1 MKFEIKSGWDA
12 SVLFSLETD
21 SLKLCIEAAVK
32 SRANLRGADLGGAD
46 LRGANLRGADLGNAD
61 LRGANLVSANL
72 RGAHLRG
79 AHLGNANLVSADLR
93 GADLGSADLGGANL
107 VSANLRGADLG
118 SADLGGALNTEL
130 ALAQTAILPSD
141 GPLFGWKKCRN
152 NVLVGLFIPS
162 KAKRSHAAGRKCR
175 AEYAKVLAVI
185 GSPDN
190 KGISIY
196 SEKVVYEVG
205 KWVHCDKWNDDR
217 WQECA
222 GGIHFFITKIEAEA
236 YS

>member
-1 MKFEIKSGWDA
+1 MKFEIKSRWDA

-32 SRANLRGADLGGAD
+32 SRAHLEN
-46 LRGANLRGADLGNAD
+46 ANLGSAD

-93 GADLGSADLGGANL
+93 GANLGGADLRGANLGSAH
-107 VSANLRGADLG
+107 
-118 SADLGGALNTEL
+118 LGGALNTEL

>member
-1 MKFEIKSGWDA
+1 MERDLPAAVLPAGRVAGLSLATDVGEGEAMKFEIKSRWDA

-32 SRANLRGADLGGAD
+32 SRANLG
-46 LRGANLRGADLGNAD
+46 GANLRGADLGSAD

-72 RGAHLRG
+72 
-79 AHLGNANLVSADLR
+79 
-93 GADLGSADLGGANL
+93 GSANLGGAN
-107 VSANLRGADLG
+107 
-118 SADLGGALNTEL
+118 LGGALNTEL

>member
-1 MKFEIKSGWDA
+1 MTIEIKSRWDA
-12 SVLFSLETD
+12 SVLFSLKTD
-21 SLKLCIEAAVK
+21 SLKLCVEAAVK
-32 SRANLRGADLGGAD
+32 SRADLGGAALGSANLRGAALGGAALGSADLGSANLGGANLRGAALGGADLGGAD
-46 LRGANLRGADLGNAD
+46 LGGANLRGADL
-61 LRGANLVSANL
+61 
-72 RGAHLRG
+72 
-79 AHLGNANLVSADLR
+79 R
-93 GADLGSADLGGANL
+93 GADLGGTNLGGADLGGDA
-107 VSANLRGADLG
+107 LRGA
-118 SADLGGALNTEL
+118 LNAEL
-130 ALAQTAILPSD
+130 ALAQTAILPTD
-141 GPLFGWKKCRN
+141 GPLFGWKKCRE
-152 NVLVGLFIPS
+152 NVLVKLFIPS

-217 WQECA
+217 WQECG

>member
-1 MKFEIKSGWDA
+1 MTIEIKSRWDA
-12 SVLFSLETD
+12 SVLFSLKTD
-21 SLKLCIEAAVK
+21 SLKLCVEAAVK
-32 SRANLRGADLGGAD
+32 SRADLGGAALGSANLRGAALGGAALGSADLGSANLGGANLRGAALGGADLGGA
-46 LRGANLRGADLGNAD
+46 NLG
-61 LRGANLVSANL
+61 SANL
-72 RGAHLRG
+72 G
-79 AHLGNANLVSADLR
+79 SADLR
-93 GADLGSADLGGANL
+93 GADLGGTNLGGADLGGDA
-107 VSANLRGADLG
+107 LRGA
-118 SADLGGALNTEL
+118 LNAEL
-130 ALAQTAILPSD
+130 ALAQTAILPTD
-141 GPLFGWKKCRN
+141 GPLFGWKKCRE
-152 NVLVGLFIPS
+152 NVLVKLFIPS

-217 WQECA
+217 WQECG

>member
-1 MKFEIKSGWDA
+1 MKFEIKSRWDA

-46 LRGANLRGADLGNAD
+46 LRGANLG
-61 LRGANLVSANL
+61 SANL
-72 RGAHLRG
+72 G
-79 AHLGNANLVSADLR
+79 
-93 GADLGSADLGGANL
+93 GADLGSADLRGANLGGANL
-107 VSANLRGADLG
+107 GNANLR
-118 SADLGGALNTEL
+118 GALNTEL